1 LEETKK
7 KEDLDPA
14 AVLAAV
20 EKKLAEECHFAV
32 NKVEDMEKKGFWSIR
47 ICPLEMVTA
56 KGSSSNNVGFAK
68 FAEDGKMPMSEVTA
82 LKSAIETMA
91 TEMD

>member
-1 LEETKK
+1 LTQQQFLQQWRRSLQKK
-7 KEDLDPA
+7 Q
-14 AVLAAV
+14 
-20 EKKLAEECHFAV
+20 AV

>member
-32 NKVEDMEKKGFWSIR
+32 NKVEDMEKKGFWSNCKR
-47 ICPLEMVTA
+47 KLFKQCGLCKACRGWQDANVR
-56 KGSSSNNVGFAK
+56 GHSSQISN
-68 FAEDGKMPMSEVTA
+68 
-82 LKSAIETMA
+82 
-91 TEMD
+91 